1 MADTSSSMRPGVIVA
16 LRARKLVVQSLAK
29 ADLGERHSCQVPK
42 IVEIYNVRGCTWED
56 YVEEGT
62 GRGHS

>member
-16 LRARKLVVQSLAK
+16 LRARKLVDQSLGK
-29 ADLGERHSCQVPK
+29 ADLGERHSCQVSK
-42 IVEIYNVRGCTWED
+42 IVEIYIVGGCTWED

-62 GRGHS
+62 GRRRS